1 MVHDGSDMTFRYD
14 VNFHNI
20 ADIAKIGY
28 SYLYELQNWI
38 VSRVEMVSQRVSDIQ
53 STRLQV

>member
-53 STRLQV
+53 STRR